1 MSNHSIPIFRPFG
14 FAVRLDPSWFVV
26 GTLVTWSLAVGIFPS
41 RVPGLHPVM
50 YWMMGVAGAL
60 GLLASIVFHEL
71 CHALAGRRFGIQLRG
86 IRLFIFGGVA
96 EMLQEPPSPRAEF
109 VVAAVGP
116 LSSLVLSGVT
126 FAIATVL
133 EAVLPRWAEAILLYL
148 AGINL
153 VLALFNLIPAFP
165 LDGGRLLRAAL
176 WQRQKSMR
184 RATRITSRIGQAFG
198 LILVGVGLISVIRGQ
213 WVSGA
218 WWAMIGLFLRGAAQQ
233 AYRQVVARR
242 TLVGE
247 TVRQLMIPGP
257 DTLNP
262 EMPVREL
269 IEGPLDRTQYEL
281 YPVVENGKL
290 LGAITPER
298 VKLVPREKW
307 DWTRVKDVIE
317 PLTESNTISPDAD
330 AMSALLHMKAHQA
343 TSLMVAEG
351 DRLAGMLTLRDLM
364 GFLSMK
370 VELGSARSRAPD
382 GN

>member
-1 MSNHSIPIFRPFG
+1 
-14 FAVRLDPSWFVV
+14 
-26 GTLVTWSLAVGIFPS
+26 
-41 RVPGLHPVM
+41 
-50 YWMMGVAGAL
+50 
-60 GLLASIVFHEL
+60 
-71 CHALAGRRFGIQLRG
+71 
-86 IRLFIFGGVA
+86 
-96 EMLQEPPSPRAEF
+96 
-109 VVAAVGP
+109 VAAVGP

-133 EAVLPRWAEAILLYL
+133 EAVLPRWVEAILLYL

>member
-1 MSNHSIPIFRPFG
+1 MSDHSIPIFRPFG
-14 FAVRLDPSWFVV
+14 FSVRLDPSWFVA
-26 GTLVTWSLAVGIFPS
+26 GSPVTWSLAAGVFPS
-41 RVPGLHPVM
+41 RVPGLNPAL
-50 YWMMGVAGAL
+50 YWVMGVAGAL

-96 EMLQEPPSPRAEF
+96 EMLGEPPSPRAEF

-116 LSSLVLSGVT
+116 LSSFVLSGVT
-126 FAIATVL
+126 FATARL
-133 EAVLPRWAEAILLYL
+133 LHAVLPLWIEAIFLYL

-184 RATRITSRIGQAFG
+184 RATRVTSRLGQAFG
-198 LILVGVGLISVIRGQ
+198 LILVGVGLISIILGR
-213 WVSGA
+213 WVTGL
-218 WWAMIGLFLRGAAQQ
+218 WWVMIGLFLRGAAQQ
-233 AYRQVVARR
+233 AYRQVAVRR

-247 TVRQLMIPGP
+247 TVRQLMIPQP
-257 DTLNP
+257 LTLHP
-262 EMPVREL
+262 EMPILEL
-269 IEGPLDRTQYEL
+269 MEGSLDRTQSEL

-290 LGAITPER
+290 LGVVTPER

-330 AMSALLHMKAHQA
+330 AMPALLHMKAHQA
-343 TSLMVAEG
+343 TSLMVVEG
-351 DRLAGMLTLRDLM
+351 DRLAGMLTLRDLV
-364 GFLSMK
+364 GFLQG
-370 VELGSARSRAPD
+370 ELGSARSRTPH

>member
-1 MSNHSIPIFRPFG
+1 MSDHSFQIFRPFG
-14 FAVRLDPSWFVV
+14 FSVRLDPSWFVV
-26 GTLVTWSLAVGIFPS
+26 GTLVTWSLAVGVFPS
-41 RVPGLHPVM
+41 RVPGLYPAT

-71 CHALAGRRFGIQLRG
+71 CHALAGRHFGIHLRG

-116 LSSLVLSGVT
+116 LSSIALSGVT
-126 FAIATVL
+126 FLAATL
-133 EAVLPRWAEAILLYL
+133 LGHVLPRWAEAILLYL

-176 WQRQKSMR
+176 WQRQKSIR
-184 RATRITSRIGQAFG
+184 RATRITSRLGQAFG
-198 LILVGVGLISVIRGQ
+198 LILVGVGLISVIQGQ
-213 WVSGA
+213 WVSGV
-218 WWAMIGLFLRGAAQQ
+218 WWAMIGLFLRGAAEQ
-233 AYRQVVARR
+233 AYRQVVVRR

-247 TVRQLMIPGP
+247 SVERLVSPDFPTLDPQSPLRDLM
-257 DTLNP
+257 
-262 EMPVREL
+262 
-269 IEGPLDRTQYEL
+269 EGPLYRTQYEL

-290 LGAITPER
+290 LGAVTRER

-330 AMSALLHMKAHQA
+330 AMSALLHMQAHHA
-343 TSLMVAEG
+343 TCLIVAEE
-351 DRLAGMLTLRDLM
+351 DRLAGVLTLGELV
-364 GFLSMK
+364 GFLSMR
-370 VELGSARSRAPD
+370 VELGSATSRAPD